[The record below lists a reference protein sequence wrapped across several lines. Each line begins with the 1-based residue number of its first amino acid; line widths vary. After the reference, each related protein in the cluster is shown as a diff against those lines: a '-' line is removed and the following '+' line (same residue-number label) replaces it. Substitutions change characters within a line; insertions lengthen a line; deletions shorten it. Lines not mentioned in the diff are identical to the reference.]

1 MECYLPPRIELVQK
15 LITKNKVINIEAI
28 LPPLIR
34 GMHSCLFCFTL
45 LRKDKIKN
53 EYQYVMQHILLS
65 VISIPIVKLRCKYS
79 VFEHFIMDL
88 K

>member
-1 MECYLPPRIELVQK
+1 MEFDLPPRIELVQK

-34 GMHSCLFCFTL
+34 GMHSCLFCFSL

-53 EYQYVMQHILLS
+53 EFQFVMQHILLS
-65 VISIPIVKLRCKYS
+65 VILIPIFKLRCKYG